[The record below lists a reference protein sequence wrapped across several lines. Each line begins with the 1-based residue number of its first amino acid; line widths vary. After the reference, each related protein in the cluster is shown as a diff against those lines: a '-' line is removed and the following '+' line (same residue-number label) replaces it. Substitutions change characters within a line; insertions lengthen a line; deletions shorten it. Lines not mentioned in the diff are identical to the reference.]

1 LRATLG
7 RAARAAAVIVPAVV
21 ATNLYQL
28 LPYVHGIRASW
39 MSSGSLFH
47 LEDFTARSL
56 DAFPSLVGFGREIGY
71 LAFTGKQT
79 WQSHP
84 WLPTWAYLTLSTLIP
99 ALAFAALYLRRDA
112 RTIFLAVRS
121 EEHTSDSSHVAISYA
136 AFCLKKKKP

>member
-71 LAFTGKQT
+71 LAFTGRQT
-79 WQSHP
+79 WYSHP
-84 WLPTWAYLTLSTLIP
+84 WLPFASYVALALIP
-99 ALAFAALYLRRDA
+99 VAAAWATLAWRRDTRTLYLLA
-112 RTIFLAVRS
+112 CAVSAAFLAKGLHGPVGGPYRL
-121 EEHTSDSSHVAISYA
+121 A
-136 AFCLKKKKP
+136 AE

>member
-1 LRATLG
+1 GARAALTLTLVVSVLLVAGIDMTLYLAPFLALQALVFGWMRRGLRATLG

-56 DAFPSLVGFGREIGY
+56 DAFPSLVGDRKSVG
-71 LAFTGKQT
+71 
-79 WQSHP
+79 
-84 WLPTWAYLTLSTLIP
+84 
-99 ALAFAALYLRRDA
+99 
-112 RTIFLAVRS
+112 
-121 EEHTSDSSHVAISYA
+121 
-136 AFCLKKKKP
+136 